1 MENITLVSD
10 LAWISRGVAKKE
22 PVKLQLEK
30 TQLAELIQG
39 DGESE
44 GDASE
49 EDDEEMDE
57 DKTKEATVSS
67 Y

>member
-22 PVKLQLEK
+22 PVKVQLEK
-30 TQLAELIQG
+30 TQLTDLLKGSLELYVP
-39 DGESE
+39 
-44 GDASE
+44 
-49 EDDEEMDE
+49 
-57 DKTKEATVSS
+57 K